1 MYAIGKRMG
10 AMGMSSREGTPAR
23 RLRLVPSRRPA
34 TPAEPPRVEALDA
47 LLREVDDL
55 RLTLETDLTLAASA
69 VESGS
74 PGLAAD
80 ILGSD
85 RDALHRFEERALD
98 HLAALDTPAPSR
110 KSVWAQ
116 VHAAPIVAAAALVGL
131 LAGVVPQ
138 ALGPSDNG
146 TQQTVAASDSLQR
159 LQQLAENGDTAQVRA
174 ASFQLHQQL
183 AGVVANAKSDPAAAQ
198 TALLL
203 LTYEQSA
210 IVRSG
215 DSSALADVLQQ
226 SQALAR
232 AIVAALPKS
241 VRSAVPGVAVAAPT
255 ASPKPKPKPSATS
268 SPKPKASAST
278 KPSPSSSPTKDPYPL
293 PSPPIAP

>member
-1 MYAIGKRMG
+1 
-10 AMGMSSREGTPAR
+10 MSTGEGTPPR
-23 RLRLVPSRRPA
+23 RLRLVPLRRPS

-47 LLREVDDL
+47 LLRDVDDL
-55 RLTLETDLTLAASA
+55 RLTLATDLSLAASA
-69 VESGS
+69 VESGA
-74 PGLAAD
+74 PAVAAE
-80 ILGSD
+80 ILGND

-98 HLAALDTPAPSR
+98 QLATLDAAADVPAPRRSA
-110 KSVWAQ
+110 WAQ

-138 ALGPSDNG
+138 VMGPNDNG
-146 TQQTVAASDSLQR
+146 IAQTVAASDSLER
-159 LQQLAENGDTAQVRA
+159 LQQWAESGDAEQVRA
-174 ASFQLHQQL
+174 ASFRLHAQL
-183 AGVVANAKSDPAAAQ
+183 ADVVANAGTNPEAAQ

-215 DSSALADVLQQ
+215 DSHALADVLRQ
-226 SQALAR
+226 SQAMAR

-241 VRSAVPGVAVAAPT
+241 ARPAVQVNPVAPT
-255 ASPKPKPKPSATS
+255 ASPKPKPKASPTSA
-268 SPKPKASAST
+268 PKPKPSSSARTSPS
-278 KPSPSSSPTKDPYPL
+278 PSPSSSGSNAYPL